1 MVKGPIKKEDY
12 TKMVNLLNQLEKEP
26 NAAPFLE
33 PVDWKALDLQDY
45 PKIVKR
51 PMDISTIKNNLK

>member
-12 TKMVNLLNQLEKEP
+12 SKMLNLLNQLEKEP